1 VVSLSEITTQ
11 EKMLEEL
18 RKIRESLETK
28 PAPPPPPPPKGL
40 VDEFMAFLNKYGV
53 IGLAIAFII
62 GGAASRLVSSLVSDI
77 LMPIISFFIPG
88 GAWRET
94 PLIIGPIRLMVGSFA
109 GAILDFLIIA
119 FVVFVLMKQLTK
131 TGLK

>member
-1 VVSLSEITTQ
+1 VVSLAEVETQ

-18 RKIRESLETK
+18 RKIRASLESK
-28 PAPPPPPPPKGL
+28 PAQPPPPPKDL

-62 GGAASRLVSSLVSDI
+62 GGAASKLVSSLVNDI
-77 LMPIISFFIPG
+77 LMPMILFFIPG
-88 GAWRET
+88 GTWREAE
-94 PLIIGPIRLMVGSFA
+94 LVVGPIVLSVGSFA
-109 GAILDFLIIA
+109 GAVLDFLIIA
-119 FVVFVLMKQLTK
+119 LVVFVLMKQISK